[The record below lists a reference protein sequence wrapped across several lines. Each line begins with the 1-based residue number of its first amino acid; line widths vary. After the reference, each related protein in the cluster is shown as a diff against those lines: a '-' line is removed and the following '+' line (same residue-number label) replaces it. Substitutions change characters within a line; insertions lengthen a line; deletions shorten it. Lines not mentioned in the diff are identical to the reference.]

1 MKAWPP
7 PSLPN
12 LGPVELLSGF
22 VQHYHW
28 GSTHALA
35 ALENRPPASTPEA
48 EKWFGTHPAGPTAL
62 AADPATTLADAVA
75 QANEALPYLVKFLAA
90 DQPLS
95 LQTHPNATQAADPTL
110 NFSDPQAKPEI
121 VCALT
126 PFEVLC
132 GFRPLNQA
140 QKNAADYE
148 LPHKLQ
154 NLLIQPDGY
163 KAIVAAVLANTW
175 ETETTALIAHCKQR
189 TEPLAKA
196 ILDLAA
202 FYPTDPALLL
212 VPLLE
217 HHILQPGQ
225 ALYLS
230 PGVLHAY
237 LGGLA
242 LEAMGPSDNVVRAG
256 FTRKKVDPTTL
267 LAIIETDETP
277 QVQNPASPV
286 HQYQTGEAFTLQ
298 RLQQTELTVDTLR
311 SGDLVVAT
319 FGTTTL
325 TANGQQLALTAGN
338 VAWVPQSDGPYHLTT
353 DGEAFQV
360 SSPTG

>member
-1 MKAWPP
+1 M
-7 PSLPN
+7 
-12 LGPVELLSGF
+12 ELLSGF

-35 ALENRPPASTPEA
+35 ALENRPPAATPEA
-48 EKWFGTHPAGPTAL
+48 EKWFGTHPDGPTTL
-62 AADPATTLADAVA
+62 ATDATTTLADAVS
-75 QANEALPYLVKFLAA
+75 QANETLPYLVKFLAA

-95 LQTHPNATQAADPTL
+95 LQTHPNAAQAADPSL
-110 NFSDPQAKPEI
+110 NFGDPQAKPEI

-132 GFRPLNQA
+132 GFQPPNQA

-154 NLLIQPDGY
+154 NLLSQPDGC
-163 KAIVAAVLANTW
+163 KATVAAVLASTW
-175 ETETTALIAHCKQR
+175 KTETAALIARCRQR

-212 VPLLE
+212 VPLME

-242 LEAMGPSDNVVRAG
+242 LETMGPSDNVVRAG
-256 FTRKKVDPTTL
+256 FTSKKVDPTTL
-267 LAIIETDETP
+267 LAIIETAETP
-277 QVQNPASPV
+277 QVQNPANPV
-286 HQYQTGEAFTLQ
+286 YQYQTGEAFTLQ
-298 RLQQTELTVDTLR
+298 RLQQTELTVDTQR

-325 TANGQQLALTAGN
+325 TVNGQQLALTAGN
-338 VAWVPQSDGPYHLTT
+338 VAWVPQSDGPYQLAT
-353 DGEAFQV
+353 DGEAFRV
-360 SSPTG
+360 SSPAG